1 MADTTKTLKDA
12 AYVLIGLGVIAT
24 QKVQVR
30 RRELQQQLDAQL
42 KHLETQRK
50 QLETQAATAT
60 AQISKLAEGLVQQAR
75 HTATEAQEQVK
86 TRLGRAA

>member
-1 MADTTKTLKDA
+1 MAEPTKTLKDA

-30 RRELQQQLDAQL
+30 RRELQKQLDAQL
-42 KHLETQRK
+42 KQAETF
-50 QLETQAATAT
+50 
-60 AQISKLAEGLVQQAR
+60 VQQ
-75 HTATEAQEQVK
+75 AQEQVR